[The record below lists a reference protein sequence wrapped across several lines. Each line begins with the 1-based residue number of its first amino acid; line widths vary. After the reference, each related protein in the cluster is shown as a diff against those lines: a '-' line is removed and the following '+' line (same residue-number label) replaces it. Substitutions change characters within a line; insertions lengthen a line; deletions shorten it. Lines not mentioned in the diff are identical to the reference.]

1 MLLLTLKIMVYFEF
15 FIDRYFM
22 IKKNN
27 FFLNLEPN
35 VKFDIENTEKQ
46 NIEPPNNQN
55 LDESYLTEYERDVR
69 EEMARNIDTES
80 RLDYIQSANDLAN
93 NNEKKKVDPKSELP
107 ELSIDTLIIDFS
119 PINFIDSVGIKTIY
133 QVLINLYSNFFS

>member
-1 MLLLTLKIMVYFEF
+1 
-15 FIDRYFM
+15 
-22 IKKNN
+22 
-27 FFLNLEPN
+27 
-35 VKFDIENTEKQ
+35 
-46 NIEPPNNQN
+46 
-55 LDESYLTEYERDVR
+55 
-69 EEMARNIDTES
+69 MARNIDTES